1 MLEQRYRW
9 KNKNL
14 RMHVSVLDGKTS
26 PTILLKNA
34 LFLNQTFRQW
44 MRANIW
50 IYDDR
55 IVYVGENLPAHLDE
69 KCEIIDCTNE
79 ILVPG
84 YIEPHAHPFQ
94 LYNPLTFA
102 AYASQFGTTTLIND
116 NMALILNL
124 KKREAF
130 SLLRDL
136 RTIPSTMFWWCRFD
150 SQTEILNEEEK
161 FSHSN
166 IKSWLEHDAVL
177 QGGEL
182 TGWPKLLDGDDMMLH
197 WIQET
202 KRMRKKI
209 EGHFPGASEK
219 TLAKMMLLGADCDHE
234 AMTGEEVYS
243 RLMQGYMVSLRY
255 SSIRPDLP
263 QLLDDMKRLGIE
275 AYDRLLF
282 NTDGSSSA
290 FYEQGITDHMIR
302 MAIEKGVPIIDA
314 YNMATVNIARYY
326 NIDHL
331 YGNIATGRV
340 ANINFLS
347 SIENPTPVSVLA
359 KGKWVKRDGVKV
371 EEAYP
376 GVDWKN
382 YGLKPMELDWELSM
396 DDLQYSMPF
405 GIKME
410 NSVITKPYS
419 ISIDVSGD
427 ELPPDHDECFFT
439 LIDRKG
445 KWRINTLLKGFA
457 TKLSALASSFSNTGD
472 IILIGKNKQD
482 MLHAFNRM
490 KELGGGIVVVE
501 EDNVVCELPLYLSGI
516 MSDLPM
522 EELMQQEKG
531 LFTVLKDRGYSFS
544 DPIYSLLFFSSTH
557 LPYIRITQQGMYDVM
572 NKTVLFPSIMR

>member
-34 LFLNQTFRQW
+34 LYLNQTFRQW

-376 GVDWKN
+376 GVDWKD